1 MTAPAL
7 QFFEYSLMV
16 VAQRLLPS
24 AYPTEVAREMSV
36 ILDRKVSI
44 PQVIIALNRL
54 EKDGLVLTAES
65 ESRPKQGGRRRRMIY
80 ITKNGAE
87 AATQTRD
94 FYNNLQFQKD

>member
-24 AYPTEVAREMSV
+24 AYPTEVARELSV
-36 ILDRKVSI
+36 VLDREVSI

-54 EKDGLVLTAES
+54 EKDGLVMTASS
-65 ESRPKQGGRRRRMIY
+65 EVRPKKGGRRRRLIY
-80 ITKNGAE
+80 ITKTGNE
-87 AATQTRD
+87 AASQTRD
-94 FYNNLQFQKD
+94 FYNNLQFEKD